1 MALMHQKKR
10 GRSER
15 AQILLLFAMS
25 VPVLILF
32 VGLGIDFGFAFVAK
46 TTLSK
51 AVDAAALSG
60 MRNLS
65 AQGATIAGQM
75 AQSAFNAN
83 YGTGLGRDVGAP
95 KVSIN
100 FTTDANNNNV
110 VNVTATA
117 TINTYFLRLLSGF
130 QTLSVSSTAQATQP
144 RLIMSLVLD
153 KSGSMTL
160 NGGAQALPDAVTI
173 GFLPLFT
180 ENVDQLAM
188 ISFSSIASVDVPM
201 TTKFVAPITQAVK
214 NLSFAGA
221 TFSQAALQDGLNQ
234 ITGVSVP
241 AGENVIKVAV
251 FFTDGWANT
260 VQNTLNCPSS
270 QLLNFGGC
278 APLESQVGWCSNPP
292 TNIFWMNPTTGNTLS
307 NNDCNA
313 TQFPSAQ
320 YGNEA
325 LTQLN
330 VANDAEYRALQV
342 ANAMRAQNIIVYS
355 IGLGDKISEP
365 FLDQIANDSNSTTF
379 DPSQPV
385 GEAGFATDYTQL
397 EPVFNAIAQQ
407 ILLRLSQ

>member
-46 TTLSK
+46 TSLSK
-51 AVDAAALSG
+51 AVDSAALSG

-65 AQGATIAGQM
+65 SQGATVAREIAL
-75 AQSAFNAN
+75 SAFNAN

-95 KVSIN
+95 VVSVN
-100 FTTDANNNNV
+100 FTTDANNNSV

-130 QTLSVSSTAQATQP
+130 QTLSVSSSAQAVQP
-144 RLIMSLVLD
+144 KLIMSLVLD

-160 NGGAQALPDAVTI
+160 NGGQQALPDAVTA
-173 GFLPLFT
+173 FLQYFNQGND
-180 ENVDQLAM
+180 ELAM

-201 TTKFVAPITQAVK
+201 TTEFVNPISQAVK
-214 NLSFAGA
+214 NLSFAGG
-221 TFSQAALQDGLNQ
+221 TFSQAGLQDGLNQ
-234 ITGVSVP
+234 ITSVSVP
-241 AGENVIKVAV
+241 AGEDVVEVAV

-278 APLESQVGWCSNPP
+278 APPESQVGWCSNPP
-292 TNIFWMNPTTGNTLS
+292 TNIFWMNPTTGDTLS

-330 VANDAEYRALQV
+330 VSNDAEYRAVQV
-342 ANAMRAQNIIVYS
+342 ANAMRAQNITVYS

-379 DPSQPV
+379 DPSQPQ
-385 GEAGFATDYTQL
+385 GEAVFAPDSTQL
-397 EPVFNAIAQQ
+397 KAVFTTIAQDV
-407 ILLRLSQ
+407 LLRLSK